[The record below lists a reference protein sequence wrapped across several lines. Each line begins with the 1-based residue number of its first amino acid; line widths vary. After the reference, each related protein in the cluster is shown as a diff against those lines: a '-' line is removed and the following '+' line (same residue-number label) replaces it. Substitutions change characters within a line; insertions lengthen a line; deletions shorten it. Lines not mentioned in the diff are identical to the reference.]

1 MFAALRPKTYS
12 NDNNENKK
20 STKNCVIKRK
30 LKFKNCLE
38 ATEFANKIN
47 QLGKTKQKSCG

>member
-1 MFAALRPKTYS
+1 MITMKIKKAQKT
-12 NDNNENKK
+12 
-20 STKNCVIKRK
+20 VIKRK